1 MKTIR
6 FFFVGLCWCIAWAVP
21 GALAQNAPTGRLE
34 IRVLDAATGRPTPV
48 RVRLTRGGFSVKTLP
63 PQAVGVMYGLWD
75 HEDGFGFQPDS
86 SFYVAGTLTLT
97 LPPGTYRL
105 HLSKGTEF
113 LTQTHE
119 LTVKARQVWRKTC
132 RLARWID
139 AAARGWYATD
149 GHVHVRRSPRDNEPL
164 AVWTRAEDLRVGV
177 FLRMGDFWETYY
189 PQYAY
194 GAGGVFEKSG
204 HLLVPGQEDPRTP
217 ELGHALGY
225 GMANRVRFRDQ
236 YYLYDSVFHKI
247 HQLGGLTGYA
257 HHAEAFH
264 AYRGLTLDALRG
276 LVDVLEILQY
286 CVSPRPLRTA
296 HYYHLLDL
304 GFRVTATAGS
314 DFPWCGQD
322 HGHGPVEHSA
332 HLGNARF
339 YVKTDGPLTYESWK
353 RGLAA
358 GHTFVSS
365 GPILDFKVNGKLPG
379 DSLDVPPGTTLTLS
393 AQAFGHATQ
402 VPLDTLEVIGHGKVL
417 ARAIRGETGQTTS
430 RLSLSLTLPPL
441 QRGLWLAARCI
452 AGPQQAAHTTPVYV
466 TVDGGGFHN
475 PETTQRYLDLSETYL
490 QEIEA
495 ELEAGPSTDPERR
508 LWYYRLP
515 LKRRIE
521 ETRQVIEGLRRR
533 LR

>member
-1 MKTIR
+1 MNVLRLVFLLLLT
-6 FFFVGLCWCIAWAVP
+6 GNLAV
-21 GALAQNAPTGRLE
+21 AQPPARLSL
-34 IRVLDAATGRPTPV
+34 RVIDAGTGRPTPV
-48 RVRLTRGGFSVKTLP
+48 RVRLMRNGFSVKTLP

-86 SFYVAGTLTLT
+86 SFYVDGSFTLAL
-97 LPPGTYRL
+97 LPGTYRL

-113 LTQTHE
+113 LDQTHE
-119 LTVKARQVWRKTC
+119 LTLKTGQVLRKTV
-132 RLARWID
+132 RLTRWID
-139 AAARGWYATD
+139 AARRGWQSTD
-149 GHVHVRRSPRDNEPL
+149 GHVHLRRSPRDNEPL
-164 AVWTRAEDLRVGV
+164 SVWTRAEDLRVGV
-177 FLRMGDFWETYY
+177 LLRMGDFWETYY

-194 GAGGVFEKSG
+194 GASGVFEKMG

-225 GMANRVRFRDQ
+225 GMSNRVRFRDK
-236 YYLYDSVFHKI
+236 YYLYDTVFHRI

-276 LVDVLEILQY
+276 RVDVLEILQY

-322 HGHGPVEHSA
+322 HDHGPVEHSA
-332 HLGNARF
+332 RLGNARF

-353 RGLAA
+353 RGFAA

-365 GPILDFKVNGKLPG
+365 GPILEFRVNGKLPG
-379 DSLDVPPGTTLTLS
+379 DSLDVKQGTALMVS
-393 AQAFGHATQ
+393 AHAFGHAAQ
-402 VPLDTLEVIGHGKVL
+402 VPLDTLELVGHGRVL
-417 ARAIRGETGQTTS
+417 ARAVRGENGQTTS
-430 RLSLSLTLPPL
+430 HLSLNLTLPPL
-441 QRGLWLAARCI
+441 QRGIWLAARCV

-466 TVDGGGFHN
+466 TVEGGGFHN
-475 PETTQRYLDLSETYL
+475 PQTAQRYLDLSESYL
-490 QEIEA
+490 REIEA
-495 ELEAGPSTDPERR
+495 ELDAGPGSDPERR

-515 LKRRIE
+515 LRTRIE
-521 ETRQVIEGLRRR
+521 ETRRVIAGLRQR